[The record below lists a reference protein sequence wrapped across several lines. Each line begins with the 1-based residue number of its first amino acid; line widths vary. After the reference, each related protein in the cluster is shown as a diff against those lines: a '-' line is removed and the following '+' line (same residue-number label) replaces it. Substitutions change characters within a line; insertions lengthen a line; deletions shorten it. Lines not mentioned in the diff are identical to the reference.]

1 VSGSVSDEAGQ
12 VERLRRLFRLFAATQ
27 CRGRSPVYEA
37 LSDAIA
43 DHDEPL
49 RLLLAAPVEQ
59 RRPTLLLAA
68 VNLLLAAQ
76 PGGALAA
83 YYPTHGGQRPAD
95 AQLWPAFT
103 AFCAAHREELT
114 GLLGQRS
121 TQTNEIRR
129 CVALRLGLTEVAR
142 RWPGPVAL
150 AELGASAGL
159 NLLVDHYRYRL
170 NDQELDEQDASPVLV
185 TAQLRKGGR
194 AAKILGDRPRIT
206 IRLGVDQHPVDLA
219 DPAARAWLEA
229 FIWPEHTA
237 DLATLRAAADLYA
250 ALPGPAVV
258 RGDATTDTARLLG
271 DLPGDEP
278 IVVFTASLLSY
289 LEPAARAAFADQLRQ
304 AASRR
309 RLAWVFA
316 EAPGLVATAGITA
329 RALAG
334 PLAGRNSEYLIGTS
348 LRDPDGGQQ
357 DSLLALADPYLRW
370 LAPADP
376 ALRSVS

>member
-1 VSGSVSDEAGQ
+1 M
-12 VERLRRLFRLFAATQ
+12 T
-27 CRGRSPVYEA
+27 RSPTTTSRCA
-37 LSDAIA
+37 CCS
-43 DHDEPL
+43 PP
-49 RLLLAAPVEQ
+49 PVEQ
-59 RRPTLLLAA
+59 RRPALLLAA

-76 PGGALAA
+76 PGAALAA

-114 GLLGQRS
+114 GLLRQRS

-185 TAQLRKGGR
+185 TAQLRNGAR

-206 IRLGVDQHPVDLA
+206 VRLGVDQHPVDLA

-237 DLATLRAAADLYA
+237 DLATLRAAADLYT

-304 AASRR
+304 AATPAPAGLGLRR
-309 RLAWVFA
+309 GPR
-316 EAPGLVATAGITA
+316 PGRHRRHHRPGAGRPAGRAQLRVPDRDQPA
-329 RALAG
+329 RPGRRPAGQPARPGRPLPPLAG
-334 PLAGRNSEYLIGTS
+334 PGRPSLASSLIGRRRPLTPTTS
-348 LRDPDGGQQ
+348 TIAAEVARARLRQ
-357 DSLLALADPYLRW
+357 
-370 LAPADP
+370 
-376 ALRSVS
+376 